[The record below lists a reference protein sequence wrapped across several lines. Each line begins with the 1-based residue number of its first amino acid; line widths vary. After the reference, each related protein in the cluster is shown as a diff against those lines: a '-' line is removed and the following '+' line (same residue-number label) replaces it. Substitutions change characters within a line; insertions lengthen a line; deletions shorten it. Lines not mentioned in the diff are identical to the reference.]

1 MSKFKTSNY
10 SDTELA
16 KLDAETAQLIRNLKS
31 QTQGF
36 SDAYYDAA
44 EVFRN
49 NDADLYAMAEKSLKA
64 AAPKAAPKPT
74 KPAASKRVKVKTPAP
89 APVAKAAAPKAK
101 VVISNVDEWEDN
113 LTDIISSNM
122 NVSRGDAQ
130 GMLEAQSFYMSQAWG
145 RGLSEKEAYKYIAEK
160 AGWPKA
166 KVVKLKKENKPS
178 SQSKINDLRKQREAK
193 LEQSTRTDKLRNMS
207 REEVL
212 AAAREFNSLRSLHA
226 QVVDGGGIHKK
237 MLDPTPENLVRW
249 MRNPGKFDI
258 RGIDAPRAA
267 EATANLKKPDSFW
280 KRLGF

>member
-1 MSKFKTSNY
+1 MSKFKTSTY
-10 SDTELA
+10 SDADLA

-36 SDAYYDAA
+36 SDAFYDAA

-64 AAPKAAPKPT
+64 PAAKAAPKPT
-74 KPAASKRVKVKTPAP
+74 KPAAPKRVTVKAPAP
-89 APVAKAAAPKAK
+89 APAAK
-101 VVISNVDEWEDN
+101 V
-113 LTDIISSNM
+113 
-122 NVSRGDAQ
+122 A
-130 GMLEAQSFYMSQAWG
+130 A
-145 RGLSEKEAYKYIAEK
+145 
-160 AGWPKA
+160 PKA
-166 KVVKLKKENKPS
+166 KVVKLKSDAKPS
-178 SQSKINDLRKQREAK
+178 SAAKINDLRKQREAK

-207 REEVL
+207 SAEVL

-280 KRLGF
+280 SRLGF